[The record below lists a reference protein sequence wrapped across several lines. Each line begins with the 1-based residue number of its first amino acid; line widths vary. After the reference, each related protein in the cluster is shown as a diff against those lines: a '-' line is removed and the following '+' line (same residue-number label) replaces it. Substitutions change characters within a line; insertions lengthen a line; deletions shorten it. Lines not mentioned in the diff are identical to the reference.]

1 METLSSGNEK
11 KEHRGNVD
19 LVRRRL
25 LKLAVYS
32 VPAMLTVTFLPVEKA
47 FAEPNAEGSSPKSP
61 TTSKTPKSPKEPK
74 TPKSPK
80 SPKTST
86 TSTTSSPKTPKS
98 PKTDTKTQSSG
109 TLTSGTIPP
118 SSMPSDQN
126 AASTSSVGGS
136 NNLNGW
142 QAWLE
147 FLRRLGLLK

>member
-1 METLSSGNEK
+1 METLSSGNEQH
-11 KEHRGNVD
+11 EHRVNVD

-32 VPAMLTVTFLPVEKA
+32 VPAMLTVSFLPVEKA

-61 TTSKTPKSPKEPK
+61 KQPTTPKTPKSPKEPK

-80 SPKTST
+80 TST
-86 TSTTSSPKTPKS
+86 TTSSPKTPKS